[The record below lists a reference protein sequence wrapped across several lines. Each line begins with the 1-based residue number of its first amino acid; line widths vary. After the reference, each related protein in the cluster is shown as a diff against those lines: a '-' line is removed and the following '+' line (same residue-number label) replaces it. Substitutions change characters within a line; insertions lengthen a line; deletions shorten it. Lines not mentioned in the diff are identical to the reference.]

1 MALRLVLAAEA
12 RICGIMAEITF
23 LPPEWPANTGN
34 RVNPLA
40 SINPSDIESIEIL
53 KDASATAIYGSRG
66 ANGVVIV
73 TTKRG
78 AYGKSQI
85 SVDASYGFQE
95 VAHKL
100 DMMNSKQ
107 YADYVVDGRD
117 NAWVY
122 AGGKATD
129 ANELRSLSIPG

>member
-1 MALRLVLAAEA
+1 
-12 RICGIMAEITF
+12 
-23 LPPEWPANTGN
+23 
-34 RVNPLA
+34 
-40 SINPSDIESIEIL
+40 
-53 KDASATAIYGSRG
+53 
-66 ANGVVIV
+66 VIV

-107 YADYVVDGRD
+107 YADYVVDG
-117 NAWVY
+117 
-122 AGGKATD
+122 GTM
-129 ANELRSLSIPG
+129 PGFMQVEKRRMPMN